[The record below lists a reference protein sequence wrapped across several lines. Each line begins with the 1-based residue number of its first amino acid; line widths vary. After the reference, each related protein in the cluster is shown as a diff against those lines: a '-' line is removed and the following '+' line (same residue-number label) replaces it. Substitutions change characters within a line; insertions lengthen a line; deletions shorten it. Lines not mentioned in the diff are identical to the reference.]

1 MTNPLARS
9 SRLVML
15 GAATETRSSI
25 AAVASAYRAHG
36 LFKRWPIDFI
46 ATHCDG
52 SAAQNAA
59 LAARALRDL
68 GMKIGE
74 HRGVAVHLHTAPGW
88 HFRRD
93 CIYLSAALATR
104 CPVLLHLH
112 GAGFEA
118 YYDAA
123 ADAERYAIRFFLH
136 RATCVAVPSESM
148 RTWVRGIVRDA
159 NVSVLAA
166 PVAIGAQASI
176 EDRPNVILFL
186 GRLDASKGILDLLEA
201 VAAVRAT
208 IPDVRLACAGDG
220 DRIGVA
226 RYAERLGIAD
236 AVKFTGWVGPSGKRA
251 LLETA
256 AVFALP
262 SYEEALPVSLI
273 EAMAAG
279 IPPVVTPVG
288 GIPEIVVDGVSGCM
302 VAPGD
307 KAGLQR
313 VLQKLLIERRLGAKL
328 GAAARESAR
337 ARFSPERALPVLEEL
352 YRTLGVHAAA
362 PDSRD
367 GGWRDLRKAA

>member
-1 MTNPLARS
+1 MTNSSLRS

-25 AAVASAYRAHG
+25 AAVVNAYRTHG
-36 LFKRWPIDFI
+36 LFKRWPVDFI

-52 SAAQNAA
+52 TAGQNAA
-59 LAARALRDL
+59 LAIRALRDL

-74 HRGVAVHLHTAPGW
+74 HRGVAMHLHTAPGW

-93 CIYLSAALATR
+93 AVYMSAAAAMR
-104 CPVLLHLH
+104 CPLLLQLH

-118 YYDAA
+118 YYDGA
-123 ADAERYAIRFFLH
+123 ADAERLAIRFFLR
-136 RATCVAVPSESM
+136 RAACVAVPSESM
-148 RTWVRGIVRDA
+148 RTWVRGIVRAA
-159 NVSVLAA
+159 NVHVVPH
-166 PVAIGAQASI
+166 PVGFSEQPAI
-176 EDRPNVILFL
+176 EERPNVILFL

-201 VAAVRAT
+201 VAGVRAT
-208 IPDVRLACAGDG
+208 VPDVRLACAGDG
-220 DRIGVA
+220 NRIGVA

-236 AVKFTGWVGPSGKRA
+236 AVKFTGWVGPSGKRS

-262 SYEEALPVSLI
+262 SYDEALPMSLL

-279 IPPVVTPVG
+279 VPAVVTPVG
-288 GIPEIVVDGVSGCM
+288 GIPEIVVDGVSGLI

-313 VLQKLLIERRLGAKL
+313 ALQKLLIERRLGARL
-328 GAAARESAR
+328 GATARESAR

-352 YRTLGVHAAA
+352 YRTLGVRADS
-362 PDSRD
+362 PESRD

>member
-25 AAVASAYRAHG
+25 AAVANAYRAHG

-59 LAARALRDL
+59 LATKALRDL

-74 HRGVAVHLHTAPGW
+74 HRGVALHLHTAPGW

-93 CIYLSAALATR
+93 SIYMSAALATR
-104 CPVLLHLH
+104 CPLLLQLH
-112 GAGFEA
+112 GAGFDA
-118 YYDAA
+118 YYDGAS
-123 ADAERYAIRFFLH
+123 DAERLAIRFFLR
-136 RATCVAVPSESM
+136 RAACVAVPSESM

-159 NVSVLAA
+159 NVQVVPH
-166 PVAIGAQASI
+166 PVAVEGKSTT
-176 EDRPNVILFL
+176 EERPNVILFL

-201 VAAVRAT
+201 VAGIRAV

-220 DRIGVA
+220 NRIGVA

-262 SYEEALPVSLI
+262 SYEEALPMSLL

-279 IPPVVTPVG
+279 VPPVVTPVG
-288 GIPEIVVDGVSGCM
+288 GVPEVVVDGLSGLV

-307 KAGLQR
+307 KASLQR
-313 VLQKLLIERRLGAKL
+313 ALQKLLIERRLGAKL
-328 GAAARESAR
+328 GAAARESVR
-337 ARFSPERALPVLEEL
+337 ARFAPERALPVLEEI
-352 YRTLGVHAAA
+352 YRSLGVRADA
-362 PDSRD
+362 PDSR

>member
-1 MTNPLARS
+1 MTNPLSKA

-25 AAVASAYRAHG
+25 AGVANAYRAHG

-46 ATHCDG
+46 PTHCDG
-52 SAAQNAA
+52 SAAQNAG
-59 LAARALRDL
+59 LAVRALRDL

-93 CIYLSAALATR
+93 MVFMSAALATR
-104 CPVLLHLH
+104 CPLLLQLH
-112 GAGFEA
+112 GAGFDRYFDGA
-118 YYDAA
+118 SDP
-123 ADAERYAIRFFLH
+123 ERLAIQFFLR
-136 RATCVAVPSESM
+136 RAACVAVPSESM
-148 RTWVRGIVRDA
+148 RTWARGLVRDA
-159 NVSVLAA
+159 NVKVVPHPVSLAER
-166 PVAIGAQASI
+166 ASI
-176 EDRPNVILFL
+176 EERPNVILFL
-186 GRLDASKGILDLLEA
+186 GRLDASKGILDLLDA
-201 VAAVRAT
+201 VAGIRAV

-220 DRIGVA
+220 NRVGVA

-262 SYEEALPVSLI
+262 SYDEALPMSLL

-279 IPPVVTPVG
+279 VPPVVTPVG
-288 GIPEIVVDGVSGCM
+288 GIPEVAVDGVNAFM

-307 KAGLQR
+307 KASLQR
-313 VLQKLLIERRLGAKL
+313 MLQKLLIERQLAATIG
-328 GAAARESAR
+328 GAARESVK
-337 ARFSPERALPVLEEL
+337 ARFAPERALPVLEDI
-352 YRTLGVHAAA
+352 YRSLGVRGTA
-362 PDSRD
+362 PEPRD
-367 GGWRDLRKAA
+367 GWRDMRKAA